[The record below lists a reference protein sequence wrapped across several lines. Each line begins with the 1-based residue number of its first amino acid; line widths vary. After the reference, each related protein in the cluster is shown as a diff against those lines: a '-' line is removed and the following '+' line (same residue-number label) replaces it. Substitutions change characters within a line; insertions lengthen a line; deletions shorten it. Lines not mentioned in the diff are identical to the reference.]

1 MNELLHTFSLDS
13 LWNLLHTIVKIC
25 MPNPLN
31 KITKRQIEL
40 LRDFGHL
47 LREIREMTDDEA
59 RQILD
64 RAESN
69 EDDQS
74 QPMYFP
80 PRSLFSFRTNSKK
93 NQM

>member
-1 MNELLHTFSLDS
+1 
-13 LWNLLHTIVKIC
+13 

-69 EDDQS
+69 EDDQP